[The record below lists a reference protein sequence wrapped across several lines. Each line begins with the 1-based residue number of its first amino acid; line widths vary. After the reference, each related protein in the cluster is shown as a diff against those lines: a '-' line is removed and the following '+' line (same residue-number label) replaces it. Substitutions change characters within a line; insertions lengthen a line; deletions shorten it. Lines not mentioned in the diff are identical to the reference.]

1 MQSFPWK
8 PFRKKRLPM
17 RWPSSSTFIMKER
30 WDRPTSWIRRSRYRL
45 KRSLPAGDAAE
56 PGTEDGSGETGSAA
70 QEPEDTEE
78 PTETASVDP
87 EKTDGRF
94 SMKLPKAVIPGV
106 ILAVLAALGAGL
118 WMVWIRKRRKE
129 EAEAAARRRERRRQ
143 RLMEEGPEAAAEFNR
158 LLEEKKNRSQGRGHR
173 R

>member
-1 MQSFPWK
+1 M
-8 PFRKKRLPM
+8 
-17 RWPSSSTFIMKER
+17 
-30 WDRPTSWIRRSRYRL
+30 
-45 KRSLPAGDAAE
+45 
-56 PGTEDGSGETGSAA
+56 
-70 QEPEDTEE
+70 
-78 PTETASVDP
+78 DP
-87 EKTDGRF
+87 EKTDERF
-94 SMKLPKAVIPGV
+94 SLKLPKAVIPGV

-118 WMVWIRKRRKE
+118 WMVWIRKRRRE

>member
-1 MQSFPWK
+1 M
-8 PFRKKRLPM
+8 
-17 RWPSSSTFIMKER
+17 
-30 WDRPTSWIRRSRYRL
+30 
-45 KRSLPAGDAAE
+45 
-56 PGTEDGSGETGSAA
+56 
-70 QEPEDTEE
+70 
-78 PTETASVDP
+78 DP

-94 SMKLPKAVIPGV
+94 SMKLPKAVISGV

>member
-1 MQSFPWK
+1 MIQLFSFTGDQNTSTVESASGRDA
-8 PFRKKRLPM
+8 PFKNG
-17 RWPSSSTFIMKER
+17 
-30 WDRPTSWIRRSRYRL
+30 IRRPFFEVH
-45 KRSLPAGDAAE
+45 RSDQDAII
-56 PGTEDGSGETGSAA
+56 GSVN
-70 QEPEDTEE
+70 
-78 PTETASVDP
+78 AS
-87 EKTDGRF
+87 KI
-94 SMKLPKAVIPGV
+94 LPKAVIPGV